1 MSYWDIVDCVTAYT
15 TGAAWRRERSD
26 EVGKPLIAIV
36 AFGVSTTGRG
46 VVPIVVGST
55 SIVD

>member
-1 MSYWDIVDCVTAYT
+1 MSYWDIVDCVAAYT
-15 TGAAWRRERSD
+15 TGAAWRRKRSD
-26 EVGKPLIAIV
+26 EVGKSLIAVV

-46 VVPIVVGST
+46 VVSVIVGST